1 MTKTDELAN
10 PKSCI
15 NQAHPDE
22 PVFVLRANDEQAP
35 DIVRAWVVT
44 YRAAKGENI
53 TPAQEAKAREAL
65 QLADRMAAWK
75 YAEESGN
82 PHQSSLL

>member
-1 MTKTDELAN
+1 MNKSDELAN
-10 PKSCI
+10 PSSCI

-35 DIVRAWVVT
+35 DIVRAWAVT
-44 YRAAKGENI
+44 YRAAKGPNI
-53 TPAQEAKAREAL
+53 TEAQKRKADEAL

-75 YAEESGN
+75 YAEESGS
-82 PHQSSLL
+82 PHQSKLL